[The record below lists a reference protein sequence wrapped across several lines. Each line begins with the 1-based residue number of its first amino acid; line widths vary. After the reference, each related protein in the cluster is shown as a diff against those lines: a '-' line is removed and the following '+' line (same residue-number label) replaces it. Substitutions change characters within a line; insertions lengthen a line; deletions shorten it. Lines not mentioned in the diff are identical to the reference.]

1 VKNLAPSEPVKSE
14 TIEDAPGAAAEF
26 VQDDRKSTWEA
37 IALRNSAAIPR
48 WTTVNSDASRC
59 DSSN

>member
-1 VKNLAPSEPVKSE
+1 MKDQAPPEPVKDE
-14 TIEDAPGAAAEF
+14 TVEDAPGAAAEF

-48 WTTVNSDASRC
+48 WTTVHSEGAS
-59 DSSN
+59 SGAH